1 MLLTSKSF
9 IKETELKNNNVKFYE
24 EELRKLRQLLD
35 VQAMETAVSEKNV
48 EEKIKLAQEQLTRLS
63 NKIISIKSEN
73 QENEER
79 YKAIIDEKDE
89 EIKNLNEQLNKKR
102 EEHKN

>member
-48 EEKIKLAQEQLTRLS
+48 EEKIKLA
-63 NKIISIKSEN
+63 
-73 QENEER
+73 
-79 YKAIIDEKDE
+79 
-89 EIKNLNEQLNKKR
+89 
-102 EEHKN
+102 